1 LTLPAEAASVR
12 TITAAPKLN
21 SDESTLFEVD
31 AHPANRRHLSQAAA
45 RFNRYTPPEIGSA
58 EYGRGREA
66 SGSTVTATRNQIS
79 GSSMPERTAQH
90 RPPST
95 RQPSLRGQEGQ
106 SLVIVVLAMFVVI
119 AIAAAAIDIA
129 TWYQKHHQAQVSADA
144 AALAA
149 ANCLS
154 RESSL
159 NTSTNT
165 CTAPTDTASASG
177 VATTMA
183 QKNSIPAQTV
193 SFGKNSTGT
202 VTSVT
207 VTTATQSA
215 PFFARLAGISSANI
229 AARAVAAVTW
239 KFTDC
244 TTAANGC
251 LMFYAAAN
259 TCSSTSPAISIQ
271 VGQSNNFNGGI
282 LTNGN
287 IDDSY
292 GNGGTF
298 NGPVTYG
305 AGSSCSTSTGTTNFK
320 GTLNA
325 GSTQQTTD
333 YGTSSSPN
341 WLINYAT
348 QFPACGST
356 STYACTGPAVGGSNT
371 PSYCTYAAASFSPTS
386 VPDGVYCAVGTGTP
400 SNPATWNGSISLPS
414 NTGASTSPVSV
425 TLIGGTVTLNS
436 NSVYKPYMNN
446 LVAYATSTSATAF
459 VGTGGNLTFTGDVFV
474 PNGGASL
481 TGGNVNFSGFVQA
494 QTIVDQGGNQ
504 TGSGPAYSGGTT
516 LVPGSDSLS
525 Q

>member
-1 LTLPAEAASVR
+1 MASR
-12 TITAAPKLN
+12 
-21 SDESTLFEVD
+21 
-31 AHPANRRHLSQAAA
+31 
-45 RFNRYTPPEIGSA
+45 
-58 EYGRGREA
+58 
-66 SGSTVTATRNQIS
+66 
-79 GSSMPERTAQH
+79 
-90 RPPST
+90 
-95 RQPSLRGQEGQ
+95 LRGQDGQ

-165 CTAPTDTASASG
+165 CTAPTDTANASG

-244 TTAANGC
+244 TTAASGC

-287 IDDSY
+287 IDDTY

-333 YGTSSSPN
+333 YGTSASPN

-356 STYACTGPAVGGSNT
+356 STYACTGQQGT
-371 PSYCTYAAASFSPTS
+371 PSYCTYVAPSFTASLGN
-386 VPDGVYCAVGTGTP
+386 GVYCAYGTGTV
-400 SNPATWNGSISLPS
+400 SNPATWNGTINFQAP
-414 NTGASTSPVSV
+414 TGLSTSPAVV
-425 TLIGGTVTLNS
+425 TLIGGTVTIGNNS
-436 NSVYKPYMNN
+436 YFKPYMNN
-446 LVAYATSTSATAF
+446 LLAYATSTSSTAF
-459 VGTGGNLTFTGDVFV
+459 ASSGGNLTFTGDIFV

-481 TGGNVNFSGFVQA
+481 TGGSVNFNGFIQA

-504 TGSGPAYSGGTT
+504 TGSGPAYSGGAS
-516 LVPGSDSLS
+516 LIPGSDSLS

>member
-1 LTLPAEAASVR
+1 MTPR
-12 TITAAPKLN
+12 GN
-21 SDESTLFEVD
+21 ST
-31 AHPANRRHLSQAAA
+31 
-45 RFNRYTPPEIGSA
+45 
-58 EYGRGREA
+58 
-66 SGSTVTATRNQIS
+66 
-79 GSSMPERTAQH
+79 H
-90 RPPST
+90 RPPARRITSLCSVAVEE
-95 RQPSLRGQEGQ
+95 QPARSRVRGESGQ
-106 SLVIVVLAMFVVI
+106 SLVIVVLSMFVVI

-154 RESSL
+154 RESSM

-165 CTAPTDTASASG
+165 CTAPTDTSSASG

-183 QKNSIPAQTV
+183 QMNSIPAQSV

-207 VTTATQSA
+207 VTTATQA
-215 PFFARLAGISSANI
+215 PPLFARLAGITSANI

-244 TTAANGC
+244 TTAASGC

-259 TCSSTSPAISIQ
+259 TCSSSAPAISIQ
-271 VGQSNNFNGGI
+271 VGQSDNFNGGI

-287 IDDSY
+287 IDDTY

-305 AGSSCSTSTGTTNFK
+305 AGSACSTSTGSTNFK

-325 GSTQQTTD
+325 GSTQQSTD
-333 YGTSSSPN
+333 YGTSTSPN
-341 WLINYAT
+341 WLINYAA
-348 QFPACGST
+348 QFPACGTT
-356 STYACTGPAVGGSNT
+356 STYACTGPYNT
-371 PSYCTYAAASFSPTS
+371 PSYCTYAGASFSPTS
-386 VPDGVYCAVGTGTP
+386 VTNGVYCAYGT
-400 SNPATWNGSISLPS
+400 SANHSDPATWNGAISLPS
-414 NTGASTSPVSV
+414 GTGTSTSPISV
-425 TLIGGTVTLNS
+425 TLIGGTVALGS

-446 LVAYATSTSATAF
+446 LIAYVTGTGSGAFTA
-459 VGTGGNLTFTGDVFV
+459 TGGNLTFAGDAFV
-474 PNGGASL
+474 PNGGAAL
-481 TGGNVNFSGFVQA
+481 TGGNVNFNGFIQA
-494 QTIVDQGGNQ
+494 QTILDNGGDQ
-504 TGSGPAYSGGTT
+504 TGQGPSYSGGST
-516 LVPGSDSLS
+516 LLPGSDSLS